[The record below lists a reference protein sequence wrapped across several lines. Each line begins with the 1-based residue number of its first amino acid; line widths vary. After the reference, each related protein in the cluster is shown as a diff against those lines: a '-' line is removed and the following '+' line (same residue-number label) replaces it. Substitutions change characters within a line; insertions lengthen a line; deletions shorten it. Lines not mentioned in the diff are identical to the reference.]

1 MKKANS
7 MFKFNMIVGSFFVIS
22 NGLVVMNL
30 YRQWMQTK
38 RNPFERIITSCLKPQ
53 MFISLKRYC
62 VTVMIPYND
71 CDVIIIIIILDILQC
86 SMIDKYNEVVYRCNL
101 FADMKFAKWK
111 WKLFYLESFIRVN
124 LQQKYYIS
132 KHMHK

>member
-1 MKKANS
+1 MKEANS

-111 WKLFYLESFIRVN
+111 RKLFYLESFIRVN

-132 KHMHK
+132 KHMHT

>member
-111 WKLFYLESFIRVN
+111 RKLFYLESFIRVN

-132 KHMHK
+132 KHMHT